1 MSKMNF
7 NDYGR
12 CMATYNSWQNG
23 VLFDL
28 CEQIGDVE
36 RRKDRGMFFGSIH
49 NTLNHILYVDL
60 RILTILRTGEAGPF
74 EPTTIVADDF
84 ETLKAMRA
92 EVDADIT
99 EFVEGT
105 DHSWQDEI
113 RELPFPD
120 GVTRKIPRQ
129 LFLVQLFNHQTHHRS
144 QITSEL
150 HKMGLDYGNTDV
162 PYTPDL
168 PIS

>member
-74 EPTTIVADDF
+74 QPTSIVADDF
-84 ETLKAMRA
+84 ETLKAMRN
-92 EVDADIT
+92 EVDAEIT

-120 GVTRKIPRQ
+120 GVTRNCRASCFWYSCSTIRPTIAHK
-129 LFLVQLFNHQTHHRS
+129 S
-144 QITSEL
+144 QANCTRWALITA
-150 HKMGLDYGNTDV
+150 
-162 PYTPDL
+162 TPMCPTR
-168 PIS
+168 PICQ